1 MQYVTRFSGSRDS
14 SFVINQ
20 FFGRPGERC
29 GRYAAKVHF
38 PSLSNNHPR
47 RRPNRR
53 TSQARTISRIFATNQ
68 S

>member
-38 PSLSNNHPR
+38 PSLSNKHPR
-47 RRPNRR
+47 RRPDRP
-53 TSQARTISRIFATNQ
+53 SQAGTISRIFATNQ